1 MVLRQSYNSGTVVRF
16 LCSNR
21 TIVVVVQSF
30 TIVVRYSLIS
40 NAVVLT
46 SYDSSTGNNLAVAIG
61 WKPGYKVCDQT
72 MHKPN
77 DLFPVIITFN
87 YLERIAE

>member
-1 MVLRQSYNSGTVVRF
+1 MVLRQSYNSGTAVRL

-40 NAVVLT
+40 TAVVLT
-46 SYDSSTGNNLAVAIG
+46 SYDSSKGNNLAVAIG
-61 WKPGYKVCDQT
+61 WKLGYKVCDQI